1 MIGALPL
8 GTLLSM
14 RNRTIPMQIPI
25 PLTVFLI
32 GEMSEGIVVDTH
44 KPIPVLLFTRKAIGH
59 QGGNQRFIVYP
70 PQLHMLYVDEDCPYE
85 RIVIELADDVLTPF
99 SDRQADFFSAINER
113 PLGTDNLIGA
123 SLVKQYGLDKY
134 IHRIFDLFEAG
145 GNENEVVA
153 QCVTIEL
160 LAAIKKIL
168 TTEITA
174 SASPTNQKVEA
185 VLKYINAN
193 LDKDLSLDAL
203 ASHFYISKY
212 HLCRIFKKHTTFS
225 INQYISMKRVILAS
239 ALVTAGA
246 STTDACFQSGFN
258 DYSSFYK
265 AYKKHVQET
274 PWCTKK
280 RRNDTSQ

>member
-1 MIGALPL
+1 MKDFAKRHRAQNSTFSIHH
-8 GTLLSM
+8 SY
-14 RNRTIPMQIPI
+14 TIHPQSEDFQLHKHQTYEIV
-25 PLTVFLI
+25 LFL
-32 GEMSEGIVVDTH
+32 
-44 KPIPVLLFTRKAIGH
+44 
-59 QGGNQRFIVYP
+59 QGSAKSQVEGNQYTLSPGDVLVVSYNET
-70 PQLHMLYVDEDCPYE
+70 HMLYVDEDCPYE

-265 AYKKHVQET
+265 AYKKHMQET

-280 RRNDTSQ
+280 RRNNASQ